1 MEPLQILTF
10 AIVSLLLVMSPGP
23 NGLLIASTV
32 PISGKRAGFAN
43 TAGFVIALYLHGAL
57 SIFGISV
64 LLLNSAAAFLV
75 VKSIGAIYLIWIGI
89 KSLISAFKHNETVGQ
104 VQPSA
109 KKTVAKAFADG
120 FLTNALNPKVSMFYV
135 AAFPQFMPIGE
146 NAAMWAALLVVV
158 HSVLAAIWF
167 SSMVMLFNKLASTV
181 KNLVMQRLLK
191 ITTGIVFIG
200 FGYKLLTLQNK

>member
-43 TAGFVIALYLHGAL
+43 TAGFVIAFYLHGAL

-167 SSMVMLFNKLASTV
+167 SSMVMLFNKLASAV

>member
-167 SSMVMLFNKLASTV
+167 SSMVMLFNKLASAV

>member
-1 MEPLQILTF
+1 MEPLQLLTF

-23 NGLLIASTV
+23 NGLLIAATV
-32 PISGKRAGFAN
+32 PVSGKRAGFAN
-43 TAGFVIALYLHGAL
+43 TVGFVVAFYLHGAL

-64 LLLNSAAAFLV
+64 LLLNSAAAFLA

-89 KSLISAFKHNETVGQ
+89 KSLISAFKRNETIGQ

-109 KKTVAKAFADG
+109 KKTAGKSFADG

-135 AAFPQFMPIGE
+135 AAFPQFMPIGK

-158 HSVLAAIWF
+158 HSMLAAMWF
-167 SSMVMLFNKLASTV
+167 SSMVMLFNKLASAA
-181 KNLVMQRLLK
+181 KNPVMQRWLK
-191 ITTGIVFIG
+191 ITTGIVFIA
-200 FGYKLLTLQNK
+200 FGCKLLTLHNK